1 MITRTASK
9 DDFED
14 IVRLY
19 HQLNPDDPAIT
30 DGADRSMYDIIIAS
44 NWLHIFVLEVEEII
58 VATAYLNVIPNIT
71 RKVSP
76 YAIIENVVT
85 EETQRGKGF
94 GKYLIQE
101 VLNFAWKNGCYKA
114 ILQTGSKKEST
125 HEFYKACGFIKG
137 ERFAFVAYPPKE

>member
-1 MITRTASK
+1 MIVRTAST
-9 DDFED
+9 DDFQD

-19 HQLNPDDPAIT
+19 RQLNPDDLVIK
-30 DGADRSMYDIIIAS
+30 DGSDREMYDTILAS
-44 NWLHIFVLEVEEII
+44 SWLHIFVLELEGII

-71 RKVSP
+71 REVSP

-94 GKYLIQE
+94 GKHLMRE
-101 VLNFAWKNGCYKA
+101 VLNFAWKSNCYKA
-114 ILQTGSKKEST
+114 ILQTGSKKKAT

>member
-1 MITRTASK
+1 MIVRTAST
-9 DDFED
+9 DDFQD

-19 HQLNPDDPAIT
+19 RQLNPDDLVIK
-30 DGADRSMYDIIIAS
+30 DGSDREMYDTILAS
-44 NWLHIFVLEVEEII
+44 SWLHIFVLELEGII

-71 RKVSP
+71 REVSP

-94 GKYLIQE
+94 GKHLMRE
-101 VLNFAWKNGCYKA
+101 VLNFAWESNCYKA
-114 ILQTGSKKEST
+114 ILQTGSKKEAT